1 MTYTYAE
8 SPLLSGRKGAALA
21 AVVLLHLVLGF
32 ALYSGLGAQIKK
44 ALDPA
49 PLNLIPIERP
59 PEPVRPLP
67 QAPVLKELKLYAAP
81 PEVPPPLPPAEP
93 ELTVE
98 VAPPEL
104 PQMIQPSVP
113 QPGARVPARLD
124 PKHPLRI
131 GEAYYPDASRRANE
145 MGRCVVQ
152 VTVAVDGR
160 ITAAAIQSGTGFNRL
175 DAACVNAVR
184 GQRMLPAFEDGKP
197 IESSVAIPI
206 VWNLAEK

>member
-1 MTYTYAE
+1 MIYPYAE

-21 AVVLLHLVLGF
+21 AVALLHLVLGF

-49 PLNLIPIERP
+49 PLNLAPIERP

-67 QAPVLKELKLYAAP
+67 QAPVLEELKLHVAP
-81 PEVPPPLPPAEP
+81 PEIPPLPPTEP

-98 VAPPEL
+98 HAPPVL
-104 PQMIQPSVP
+104 PRMIQPSMP
-113 QPGARVPARLD
+113 QSSARAPARLD
-124 PKHPLRI
+124 PQHPLRI

-160 ITAAAIQSGTGFNRL
+160 ITAAAIQSSTGFKRL
-175 DAACVNAVR
+175 DLACVNAVR
-184 GQRMLPAFEDGKP
+184 GQRMLPASEDGKP

-206 VWNLAEK
+206 TWNLTEK

>member
-1 MTYTYAE
+1 MITYAE
-8 SPLLSGRKGAALA
+8 SPLLSGRKGAVLA
-21 AVVLLHLVLGF
+21 AVVLLHLALGF

-49 PLNLIPIERP
+49 PLNLIPIAP
-59 PEPVRPLP
+59 PAEPVRPLP
-67 QAPVLKELKLYAAP
+67 RVPLINEVKLYVAP
-81 PEVPPPLPPAEP
+81 PEVPPSLPQAEP
-93 ELTVE
+93 ELTVD
-98 VAPPEL
+98 VAPPE
-104 PQMIQPSVP
+104 PPKMIQPSVP
-113 QPGARVPARLD
+113 QPSVRVPARLD

-160 ITAAAIQSGTGFNRL
+160 ITAAVIQSSTGFNRL
-175 DAACVNAVR
+175 DLACVNAVR

-197 IESSVAIPI
+197 IESSVAVPI
-206 VWNLAEK
+206 VWNLTEK

>member
-1 MTYTYAE
+1 MTTYAE
-8 SPLLSGRKGAALA
+8 SPLLSGRQGVVLA

-67 QAPVLKELKLYAAP
+67 QAPVLKELKLYVAP
-81 PEVPPPLPPAEP
+81 PEVAPPLPQAEP
-93 ELTVE
+93 ELTVDSARPE
-98 VAPPEL
+98 PP
-104 PQMIQPSVP
+104 QVIQPSMP
-113 QPGARVPARLD
+113 QPSARVPARLD

-160 ITAAAIQSGTGFNRL
+160 ITAAAIQSSTGFNRL
-175 DAACVNAVR
+175 DLACVNAVR
-184 GQRMLPAFEDGKP
+184 GQRMLPALADGKP
-197 IESSVAIPI
+197 IESSIAVPI
-206 VWNLAEK
+206 VWNLTEK

>member
-1 MTYTYAE
+1 MITYAE
-8 SPLLSGRKGAALA
+8 PPLLSGRRGGALA
-21 AVVLLHLVLGF
+21 AVVVLHLVLGF

-67 QAPVLKELKLYAAP
+67 QAPVLKELKLYVAP
-81 PEVPPPLPPAEP
+81 PEVAPPLPQAEP
-93 ELTVE
+93 ELTVDS
-98 VAPPEL
+98 APPEP
-104 PQMIQPSVP
+104 PQVFQPSVP

-160 ITAAAIQSGTGFNRL
+160 ITAAVIQSSTGFNRL
-175 DAACVNAVR
+175 DLACVNAVR
-184 GQRMLPAFEDGKP
+184 GQRMLPALADGKP
-197 IESSVAIPI
+197 SESSIAVPI
-206 VWNLAEK
+206 VWNLTEK

>member
-1 MTYTYAE
+1 MTTYAE

-49 PLNLIPIERP
+49 PLNLIPIEP
-59 PEPVRPLP
+59 PQEPVRPLP
-67 QAPVLKELKLYAAP
+67 RVPLINELKLYVAP
-81 PEVPPPLPPAEP
+81 PEVPPSLPQAEP
-93 ELTVE
+93 ELTVDD
-98 VAPPEL
+98 APPE
-104 PQMIQPSVP
+104 PPKMIQPSVP
-113 QPGARVPARLD
+113 QPSAQVPGRLD

-160 ITAAAIQSGTGFNRL
+160 ITAAAIQSSTGFKRL
-175 DAACVNAVR
+175 DLACVTAVR

-197 IESSVAIPI
+197 IESSVAVPI
-206 VWNLAEK
+206 VWNLTEK

>member
-1 MTYTYAE
+1 MTTYAE
-8 SPLLSGRKGAALA
+8 SPLLSGRQGAVLA

-59 PEPVRPLP
+59 PEPVRPQP
-67 QAPVLKELKLYAAP
+67 QAPVLKELKLYVAP
-81 PEVPPPLPPAEP
+81 PEVAPSLPQAEP
-93 ELTVE
+93 ELAVDS
-98 VAPPEL
+98 APPEP
-104 PQMIQPSVP
+104 PQLIQPSAP

-131 GEAYYPDASRRANE
+131 GETYYPDASRRANE

-160 ITAAAIQSGTGFNRL
+160 ITAAVIQSSTGFKRL
-175 DAACVNAVR
+175 DLACVNAVR
-184 GQRMLPAFEDGKP
+184 GQRMLPAVEDGKP
-197 IESSVAIPI
+197 IESSVALPI
-206 VWNLAEK
+206 VWNLTEK

>member
-1 MTYTYAE
+1 MTTYAE
-8 SPLLSGRKGAALA
+8 SPLLSGRQGVVLA

-32 ALYSGLGAQIKK
+32 ALYSGLGAQIKR

-59 PEPVRPLP
+59 PEPARPLP
-67 QAPVLKELKLYAAP
+67 QAPVLKELKLYVAP
-81 PEVPPPLPPAEP
+81 PEVAPSLPQAEP
-93 ELTVE
+93 ELAVDS
-98 VAPPEL
+98 APPEP
-104 PQMIQPSVP
+104 PQLIQPSAP

-131 GEAYYPDASRRANE
+131 GETYYPDASRRANE

-160 ITAAAIQSGTGFNRL
+160 ITAAVIQSSTGFNRL
-175 DAACVNAVR
+175 DLACVNAVR

-197 IESSVAIPI
+197 VESSVAIPI
-206 VWNLAEK
+206 VWNLTEK

>member
-1 MTYTYAE
+1 MTTYAE

-49 PLNLIPIERP
+49 PLNLIPIEP
-59 PEPVRPLP
+59 PREPVKPLP
-67 QAPVLKELKLYAAP
+67 RMPVISELKLYVP
-81 PEVPPPLPPAEP
+81 PPTVPPPLPQAEP
-93 ELTVE
+93 DLTVDD
-98 VAPPEL
+98 APPQPPKTIE
-104 PQMIQPSVP
+104 PSVP
-113 QPGARVPARLD
+113 QPSARLPARFD

-160 ITAAAIQSGTGFNRL
+160 ITAAAIQSSTGFKRL
-175 DAACVNAVR
+175 DLACVNAVR

>member
-1 MTYTYAE
+1 MTTYAE
-8 SPLLSGRKGAALA
+8 SPLLSGRQGAVLA

-32 ALYSGLGAQIKK
+32 ALYSGLGAQIKR

-59 PEPVRPLP
+59 PEPARPLP
-67 QAPVLKELKLYAAP
+67 QAPVLKELKLYVAP
-81 PEVPPPLPPAEP
+81 PEVAPPLPQAEP
-93 ELTVE
+93 ELTVDS
-98 VAPPEL
+98 APPEP
-104 PQMIQPSVP
+104 PQVIQPSMP
-113 QPGARVPARLD
+113 QPSARVPARLD

-160 ITAAAIQSGTGFNRL
+160 ITAAAIQSSTGFNRL
-175 DAACVNAVR
+175 DLACVNAVR

-197 IESSVAIPI
+197 VESSVAIPI
-206 VWNLAEK
+206 VWNLTER

>member
-1 MTYTYAE
+1 MNTYAE

-21 AVVLLHLVLGF
+21 AVVLLHLGLGF

-49 PLNLIPIERP
+49 PLNLMPIERP
-59 PEPVRPLP
+59 QEPVRPLP
-67 QAPVLKELKLYAAP
+67 QAPVLKELKLYVAT
-81 PEVPPPLPPAEP
+81 PEVPAPLSQAES

-98 VAPPEL
+98 DAPPE
-104 PQMIQPSVP
+104 PPTMIQPSVP
-113 QPGARVPARLD
+113 QPRVDVPARLD

-145 MGRCVVQ
+145 MGRCVVE

-160 ITAAAIQSGTGFNRL
+160 ITAAVIQSSTGFKRL
-175 DAACVNAVR
+175 DLACVNAVR

-197 IESSVAIPI
+197 IESSVAVPI
-206 VWNLAEK
+206 VWNLTDQ